1 MTRVPGVISSVLL
14 SDLLIHGCVPH
25 EEEAEE
31 AGRPIPGGVGAQL
44 GGHYGHLQQQGQG
57 LHSGPGGE
65 ITWTPGPSR
74 RCSSRAVDTPAHISC
89 RAGNWVVG
97 VHALSELTNVLYLL
111 ALAILTLVLI
121 G

>member
-1 MTRVPGVISSVLL
+1 MHQVTRIHHPECLVKYYITA
-14 SDLLIHGCVPH
+14 DLFVHGGVPH

-57 LHSGPGGE
+57 LDQGVMRSPGH
-65 ITWTPGPSR
+65 
-74 RCSSRAVDTPAHISC
+74 RAPAFSV
-89 RAGNWVVG
+89 APEQ
-97 VHALSELTNVLYLL
+97 STLL
-111 ALAILTLVLI
+111 HTSHLDWI